1 MQLSVD
7 ELIEQVQSLSSADRE
22 LLLERLRQASAPSID
37 PDIEASWLAE
47 AERRMDAIDRGEMAS
62 IPWED
67 AKRQLG
73 L

>member
-7 ELIEQVQSLSSADRE
+7 ELLEQVQRLSAGDRE
-22 LLLERLRQASAPSID
+22 LLLERLRQVLAPAID
-37 PDIEASWLAE
+37 PDIEASWIAE

-62 IPWED
+62 IPWEE
-67 AKRQLG
+67 AKKQLG

>member
-7 ELIEQVQSLSSADRE
+7 ELVDQVQRLSEADRE
-22 LLLERLRQASAPSID
+22 LLLERLRQAFAPLPD
-37 PDIEASWLAE
+37 PDIEASWLE
-47 AERRMDAIDRGEMAS
+47 EVERRLDAIDRGEVAA
-62 IPWED
+62 IPWEE

>member
-1 MQLSVD
+1 MQLSID
-7 ELIEQVQSLSSADRE
+7 ELVEQVQRLSEDDRE
-22 LLLERLRQASAPSID
+22 LLLERLRQAFAPPMD

-47 AERRMDAIDRGEMAS
+47 IDRRLEAIDRGEVAS
-62 IPWED
+62 IPWEE

>member
-7 ELIEQVQSLSSADRE
+7 ELLEQVQCLSADDRE
-22 LLLERLRQASAPSID
+22 LLLERLRQAFAPPMD

-62 IPWED
+62 IPWEE

>member
-1 MQLSVD
+1 MNAAFD
-7 ELIEQVQSLSSADRE
+7 EILRADAQTQFGICHINR
-22 LLLERLRQASAPSID
+22 R
-37 PDIEASWLAE
+37 LAE

-62 IPWED
+62 IPWEE

>member
-7 ELIEQVQSLSSADRE
+7 ELVEQVQSLSSADRE
-22 LLLERLRQASAPSID
+22 LLLERLRQAFAPSID

-62 IPWED
+62 IPWEV